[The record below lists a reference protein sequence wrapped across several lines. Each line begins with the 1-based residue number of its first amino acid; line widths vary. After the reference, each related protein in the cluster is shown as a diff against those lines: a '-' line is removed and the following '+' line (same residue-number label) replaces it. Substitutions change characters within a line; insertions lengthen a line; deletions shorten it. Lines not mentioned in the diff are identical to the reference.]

1 MNLEQLLLDDDVQAI
16 ARELWEG
23 FPGIVFTSGRRTLQ
37 DQAHAMAE
45 NVVLNRRWI
54 AQTYARSLA
63 SVDCQSWIDQTP
75 EATTTEDIAAGL
87 LRCLNLLSKQAL
99 DKLSKH
105 LIGRAFDVQPMAYP
119 DGLAVKAWLK
129 AKAAQVGGK
138 FLERE
143 GGLLRWHW
151 EAA

>member
-1 MNLEQLLLDDDVQAI
+1 VNLNQLLLDDDVQAV

-23 FPGIVFTSGRRTLQ
+23 FPGIQFTSGRRTLQ

-45 NVVLNRRWI
+45 NVALNRRWI
-54 AQTYARSLA
+54 VQTYARSLA
-63 SVDCQSWIDQTP
+63 SVDCQSWVDNNP
-75 EATTTEDIAAGL
+75 DATTTEQIAAGL
-87 LRCLNLLSKQAL
+87 LHSLNLLSKQAL

-129 AKAAQVGGK
+129 AKAAQMNGK

-143 GGLLRWHW
+143 GGLLRWHF
-151 EAA
+151 EA